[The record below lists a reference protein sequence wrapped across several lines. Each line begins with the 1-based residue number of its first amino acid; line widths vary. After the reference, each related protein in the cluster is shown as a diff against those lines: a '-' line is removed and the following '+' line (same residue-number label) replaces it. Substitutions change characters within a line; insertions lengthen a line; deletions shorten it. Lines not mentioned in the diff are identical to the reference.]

1 MQTYADMTKEQ
12 LQEELTK
19 VRQIYKEYQDKG
31 LKLDMSRGKPSSG
44 QLDLGMGLLNA
55 VDAESLMQAEN
66 GLDTADWTASLRQS
80 VLWQVLWKSDRN
92 RSLFVAIPV

>member
-31 LKLDMSRGKPSSG
+31 LKLDMSVVNHPAGSWIWAWGCSM
-44 QLDLGMGLLNA
+44 QWMQ
-55 VDAESLMQAEN
+55 SL
-66 GLDTADWTASLRQS
+66 
-80 VLWQVLWKSDRN
+80 
-92 RSLFVAIPV
+92 

>member
-1 MQTYADMTKEQ
+1 MRHDKGQ

-44 QLDLGMGLLNA
+44 QLDLGMGRSMQWMQ
-55 VDAESLMQAEN
+55 SL
-66 GLDTADWTASLRQS
+66 
-80 VLWQVLWKSDRN
+80 
-92 RSLFVAIPV
+92 

>member
-44 QLDLGMGLLNA
+44 QLDLAWGC
-55 VDAESLMQAEN
+55 SMQWMQN
-66 GLDTADWTASLRQS
+66 
-80 VLWQVLWKSDRN
+80 
-92 RSLFVAIPV
+92 P